1 MKEEKK
7 ENRNIELTINSI
19 TDLQNNYKK
28 LAENHLQLRFSDNPE
43 FQKEFLKT
51 FSDLVFSQDEEMLE
65 KLSKTR
71 KNTLLNSVF
80 KATEAGASFAKK
92 EVSFIP
98 MKAFKN
104 TIEKGAQKKVDTGE
118 YDGIVIFDINF
129 QKQQILK
136 LKNCKRFFTGE
147 VHEGM
152 KVIEN
157 LNTGNM
163 LFEGENDV
171 TKNTIG
177 YYAVF
182 ITTEGERYDKFMTT
196 GEIIERAK
204 MNPHFDGGKYK
215 NTGNNIHFEKLV
227 VRNLIKE
234 IPMISNELKSIT
246 SYDEQG
252 NYDDYIDVTDGEYVE
267 KTEPKANQLEE
278 AKKVLAEEKPKT
290 SQRKK
295 EKVNTST
302 GEVSEVEA
310 EEAEG
315 FF

>member
-1 MKEEKK
+1 MSKEK
-7 ENRNIELTINSI
+7 NNSNVELTINSI

-43 FQKEFLKT
+43 FQKEFIKT

-71 KNTLLNSVF
+71 QNTLLNSVF

-92 EVSFIP
+92 EAYFIP
-98 MKAFKN
+98 MKIFKEEVKN
-104 TIEKGAQKKVDTGE
+104 GANVKTDTGE
-118 YDGIVIFDINF
+118 YTARVDIDINF

-136 LKNCKRFFTGE
+136 LQNCKKFFTAE
-147 VHEGM
+147 VHEGV
-152 KVIEN
+152 KVIED
-157 LNTGNM
+157 LMTGNII
-163 LFEGENDV
+163 FEGENNV

-182 ITTEGERYDKFMTT
+182 ITTEGEKYDKFMTNA
-196 GEIIERAK
+196 EIVERANFSMHVK
-204 MNPHFDGGKYK
+204 AK
-215 NTGNNIHFEKLV
+215 NYEKTSSNIHYEKAV

-234 IPMISNELKSIT
+234 IPKISKELRSIIA
-246 SYDEQG
+246 YDEQG

-267 KTEPKANQLEE
+267 KTEPKTNQLEE

-290 SQRKK
+290 TPKK
-295 EKVNTST
+295 EKVDKST

-310 EEAEG
+310 EK

>member
-1 MKEEKK
+1 MSKEK
-7 ENRNIELTINSI
+7 NNSNVELTINSI

-43 FQKEFLKT
+43 FQKEFIKT

-92 EVSFIP
+92 EAYFIP
-98 MKAFKN
+98 MKIFKEEVKN
-104 TIEKGAQKKVDTGE
+104 GANVKTDTGE
-118 YDGIVIFDINF
+118 YTARVDIDINF

-136 LKNCKRFFTGE
+136 LQNCKKFFTAE
-147 VHEGM
+147 VHEGV
-152 KVIEN
+152 KVIED
-157 LNTGNM
+157 LMTGNII
-163 LFEGENDV
+163 FEGENNV

-182 ITTEGERYDKFMTT
+182 ITTEGEKYDKFMTNA
-196 GEIIERAK
+196 EIVERANFSMHVK
-204 MNPHFDGGKYK
+204 AK
-215 NTGNNIHFEKLV
+215 NYEKTSSNIHYEKAV

-234 IPMISNELKSIT
+234 IPKISKELRSIIA
-246 SYDEQG
+246 YDEQG

-267 KTEPKANQLEE
+267 KTEPKTNQLEE
-278 AKKVLAEEKPKT
+278 AKKVLADDKP
-290 SQRKK
+290 KK
-295 EKVNTST
+295 EKVDKST

-310 EEAEG
+310 EK